1 MADPNQ
7 TLCVG
12 RGTQEIVRVKILA
25 AERISEISY
34 EILKIVIEICIA
46 KALAALIESAQ

>member
-34 EILKIVIEICIA
+34 AILKIRLKFVLR
-46 KALAALIESAQ
+46 KR